1 MVAPQPAESIDL
13 SRQVLRLEIVRL
25 MDYGLVYG
33 GFRAIVSVVAPIG
46 SGTGRHLDL
55 LFLAADVFVICLAS
69 CCLVVG
75 LKNIGSIAS
84 RNWRL
89 YAVLLWQ
96 LLWVLPAA
104 TVWLAF
110 NGLVSSAIGYAVG
123 FVWCGITLIA
133 LFRLRSSAIAGTSLN
148 LEQLAAT
155 MADGGSDAAAPATF
169 CQVKPVNRAKGLAFG
184 IAGTAVLIGSVW
196 LSRHPLDAL
205 YIHVLVDCAGC
216 FLLVRMRRYFQ
227 IDAKALLRVDS
238 RPPILF
244 LRSFEDEE
252 KLNFIQSGRALFD
265 YSLETRLSRHFI
277 HFGPFIALGSPQEE
291 LPQLGAARIFL
302 PPDQWQ
308 IRVRQ
313 WMGSSQVV
321 LMYAGNTYWVNWEL
335 AMLARRDRLHKVIL
349 LVPPRRG
356 WTMRSKKVIADI
368 RTRLTCVKGALQD
381 TRWAAAAAALQA
393 DKNLRAL
400 IFRPDGGITEI
411 RSRWQNREAYH
422 LAVLVSHHLQRR
434 QERVPVLSLKSSP
447 TPALWPILASVMRI
461 GAARHNDVALAE
473 DEFVS
478 AQHARIER
486 SGSELSIVDLDS
498 RNGTFVNGTLLRGA
512 KRKLEPGDEIGVGQS
527 TFVVQAG

>member
-1 MVAPQPAESIDL
+1 MVAPAPAGSIDL

-25 MDYGLVYG
+25 MDYALVYG

-46 SGTGRHLDL
+46 SNAGLHPDL
-55 LFLAADVFVICLAS
+55 LWLAAGVCAICLAA

-75 LKNIGSIAS
+75 LKNIGSITS
-84 RNWRL
+84 RNWNL
-89 YAVLLWQ
+89 YIALLW
-96 LLWVLPAA
+96 LLMLVLPPA
-104 TVWLAF
+104 TFLLANKGF
-110 NGLVSSAIGYAVG
+110 IGWALCCAGGL
-123 FVWCGITLIA
+123 VWCGVTLSA
-133 LFRLRSSAIAGTSLN
+133 LFRLRSSAIAGMSLN

-155 MADGGSDAAAPATF
+155 MADGGSDAAAPDTF
-169 CQVKPVNRAKGLAFG
+169 GQVKPVNRAKGLAFG
-184 IAGTAVLIGSVW
+184 LAGTAVLIGSVW
-196 LSRHPLDAL
+196 LSRQSLDAF
-205 YIHVLVDCAGC
+205 YIHVLVDFAGC

-291 LPQLGAARIFL
+291 LPQLGAARISL
-302 PPDQWQ
+302 PQDKWQ

-335 AMLARRDRLHKVIL
+335 ALLARKDRLHKVIL
-349 LVPPRRG
+349 LIPPRRG
-356 WTMRSKKVIADI
+356 STLRSDKVIADI
-368 RTRLTCVKGALQD
+368 RVRLTCVKGALQD
-381 TRWAAAAAALQA
+381 TRWAAAAAALKA
-393 DKNLRAL
+393 EKNLRAL
-400 IFRPDGGITEI
+400 IFHPDGGVTVI
-411 RSRWQNREAYH
+411 RSRWENREAYH
-422 LAVLVSHHLQRR
+422 LAVLVSHHLMRR
-434 QERVPVLSLKSSP
+434 QEHVPVLCLKSSP
-447 TPALWPILASVMRI
+447 TPALWPILGSVMRI
-461 GAARHNDVALAE
+461 GAARQNDVALAE
-473 DEFVS
+473 DAFVS

-486 SGSELSIVDLDS
+486 IGSELAIVDLDS
-498 RNGTFVNGTLLRGA
+498 RNGTFINGTVLRGA
-512 KRKLEPGDEIGVGQS
+512 KRKIEPGDEIGVGQS